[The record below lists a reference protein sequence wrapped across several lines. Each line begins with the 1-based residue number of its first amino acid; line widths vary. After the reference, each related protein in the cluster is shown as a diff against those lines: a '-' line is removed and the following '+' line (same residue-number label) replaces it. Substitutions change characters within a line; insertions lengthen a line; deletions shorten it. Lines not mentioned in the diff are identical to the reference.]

1 MTDEPK
7 KSRKKLTKDLTE
19 HPLVKITVK
28 GGNNGEMV
36 FDFSKLP
43 EDIKTQFGPFGLG
56 HKLGDS
62 AAGKSG
68 TEAEEAIN
76 RVWDGLMA
84 GDWTVRAPAAPKVS
98 IKEIAENFQNLS
110 DAEQDTART
119 LLASLGLEIPG
130 ITQ

>member
-1 MTDEPK
+1 M
-7 KSRKKLTKDLTE
+7 
-19 HPLVKITVK
+19 
-28 GGNNGEMV
+28 
-36 FDFSKLP
+36 FDFSELP